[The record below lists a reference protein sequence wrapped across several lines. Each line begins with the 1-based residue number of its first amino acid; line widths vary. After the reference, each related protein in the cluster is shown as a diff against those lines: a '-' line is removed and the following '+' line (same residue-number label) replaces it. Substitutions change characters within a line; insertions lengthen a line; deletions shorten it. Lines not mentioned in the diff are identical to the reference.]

1 MLCERG
7 VDVDHT
13 TIYRWVQYYA
23 SEIEAKLKG
32 HWRPRPGVSW
42 QIDETYIKVKGK

>member
-13 TIYRWVQYYA
+13 TIYRWVQQYA
-23 SEIEAKLKG
+23 PEME
-32 HWRPRPGVSW
+32 RRFR
-42 QIDETYIKVKGK
+42 